1 MAATMAVTV
10 AVKMTGRPFKV
21 TTRGAGPLWDT
32 GGSDGMM
39 ADMAI
44 ETSAAPEPTSDGSRP
59 SPLPYDALL
68 LYSFGGP
75 NKPAD
80 VVPFLR
86 NVTAGKGIPDARLE
100 EVGEHY
106 YGFGGKSPINGQ
118 NLALKA
124 ALEAELAARGIDLPV
139 VWGNRNWEPYTRDA
153 VAELAERGAQRAVA
167 LVTSAYSSYSG
178 CRQYRED
185 LALTFEA
192 RDELGPDG
200 PTSIQF
206 DKVRSY
212 FNHPGFAQA
221 NIDAVVEAYRELAG
235 RGAGES
241 ADAVDGADSAALAAE
256 ARLVFVTHSI
266 PLTMEAASAVSGAT
280 YSAQHLDLAGVVAEQ
295 VAAELGHPVSWTLA
309 YCSRSGPP
317 SQPWLEPDVND
328 LLGELAESG
337 VRAVVLSPI
346 GFISDHMEVAY
357 DLDTEALAT
366 ARDLGLAAVRAGTVG
381 TRAPF
386 VSGLVDLVL
395 ERAALARGDQVV
407 EAAVGSLGA
416 YSSVCRPGCCRR
428 RDGEDSGV
436 PALCSAGL
444 YT

>member
-1 MAATMAVTV
+1 MMAV
-10 AVKMTGRPFKV
+10 
-21 TTRGAGPLWDT
+21 
-32 GGSDGMM
+32 
-39 ADMAI
+39 MAI
-44 ETSAAPEPTSDGSRP
+44 ETPAPGPSTDGTAP

-75 NKPAD
+75 NKPED

-106 YGFGGKSPINGQ
+106 YGFGGKSPINEQ

-124 ALEAELAARGIDLPV
+124 ALETELAARGIELPV
-139 VWGNRNWEPYTRDA
+139 VWGNRNWEPYTDDA
-153 VAELAERGAQRAVA
+153 ITELEAIGAQRAVA

-185 LALTFEA
+185 LAVTLQA
-192 RDELGPDG
+192 RGELDDEGSTG
-200 PTSIQF
+200 VQF
-206 DKVRSY
+206 DKIRSY

-221 NIDAVVEAYRELAG
+221 NIDAVVEAYRELA
-235 RGAGES
+235 AAH
-241 ADAVDGADSAALAAE
+241 ADGPDGVDGAQLADG

-266 PLTMEAASAVSGAT
+266 PDTMEAASAVSGAT
-280 YSAQHLDLAGVVAEQ
+280 YSAQHLDLAAVVAEQ
-295 VAAELGHPVSWTLA
+295 VGAVLGHPVEWTLA

-328 LLGELAESG
+328 LLGDLAGQG

-346 GFISDHMEVAY
+346 GFVSDHMEVAY

-366 ARDLGLAAVRAGTVG
+366 AEELGLAAVRAGTVG

-386 VSGLVDLVL
+386 VAGLVDLVL
-395 ERAALARGDQVV
+395 ERAALARSEDV
-407 EAAVGSLGA
+407 EQASVGTLGA
-416 YSSVCRPGCCRR
+416 FRSVCRPGCCRR

-436 PALCSAGL
+436 PALCGSGL

>member
-1 MAATMAVTV
+1 MAFET
-10 AVKMTGRPFKV
+10 P
-21 TTRGAGPLWDT
+21 GAP
-32 GGSDGMM
+32 GSP
-39 ADMAI
+39 A
-44 ETSAAPEPTSDGSRP
+44 

-75 NKPAD
+75 NKPDD

-86 NVTAGKGIPDARLE
+86 NVTAGKGIPDSRLE
-100 EVGEHY
+100 AVGEHY
-106 YGFGGKSPINGQ
+106 YGFGGKSPINAQ

-139 VWGNRNWEPYTRDA
+139 VWGNRNWEPYTADA
-153 VAELAERGAQRAVA
+153 VAELAALGAQRAVA

-185 LALTFEA
+185 LALTVQA
-192 RDELGPDG
+192 RGELDETGSTG
-200 PTSIQF
+200 IQF

-221 NIDAVVEAYRELAG
+221 NVDAIVEAYSSLAG
-235 RGAGES
+235 GTGVPDDGAGAAQPGAEQ
-241 ADAVDGADSAALAAE
+241 AVLAAG

-266 PLTMEAASAVSGAT
+266 PDTMEAASAVSGAT
-280 YSAQHLDLAGVVAEQ
+280 YSAQHLDLAAVVAER
-295 VAAELGHPVSWTLA
+295 VGVELGHPVEWTLA

-317 SQPWLEPDVND
+317 TQPWLEPDVND
-328 LLGELAESG
+328 HLGELAEAG

-366 ARDLGLAAVRAGTVG
+366 AADLGLAAVRAGTVG

-386 VSGLVDLVL
+386 VAGLVDLVL
-395 ERAALARGDQVV
+395 ERAAIARDEDVA
-407 EAAVGSLGA
+407 EASVGALGA
-416 YSSVCRPGCCRR
+416 FPSVCRPGCCRR

-436 PALCSAGL
+436 PALCSTGL

>member
-1 MAATMAVTV
+1 MAPST
-10 AVKMTGRPFKV
+10 
-21 TTRGAGPLWDT
+21 
-32 GGSDGMM
+32 
-39 ADMAI
+39 
-44 ETSAAPEPTSDGSRP
+44 ETPQAA
-59 SPLPYDALL
+59 LPYDALL

-75 NKPAD
+75 NKAED

-86 NVTAGKGIPDARLE
+86 NVTAGKGIPDSRLE

-106 YGFGGKSPINGQ
+106 YGFGGKSPINEQ

-124 ALEAELAARGIDLPV
+124 AIEAELAARGIELPV

-153 VAELAERGAQRAVA
+153 LDELKAMGASRVVA

-185 LALTFEA
+185 LAVTLQGA
-192 RDELGPDG
+192 GDLDEEGS
-200 PTSIQF
+200 TSVQF

-221 NIDAVVEAYRELAG
+221 NVDAIVDAYRELAARDG
-235 RGAGES
+235 VTAQDAAGAT
-241 ADAVDGADSAALAAE
+241 
-256 ARLVFVTHSI
+256 LVFVTHSI
-266 PLTMEAASAVSGAT
+266 PDTMEAASAVSGAT
-280 YSAQHLDLAGVVAEQ
+280 YSEQHLDLGAVVAER
-295 VAAELGHPVSWTLA
+295 VEAELGHPVTWTLA

-317 SQPWLEPDVND
+317 TQPWLEPDVND
-328 LLGELAESG
+328 LLGQLSEAG
-337 VRAVVLSPI
+337 TKAVVLSPI
-346 GFISDHMEVAY
+346 GFVSDHMEVAY

-366 ARDLGLAAVRAGTVG
+366 AAELGLAAVRAGTVG

-386 VSGLVDLVL
+386 VAGLVDLVL
-395 ERAALARGDQVV
+395 ERAALAREEDVV
-407 EAAVGSLGA
+407 EAAVGNLGA
-416 YSSVCRPGCCRR
+416 YRSVCRPGCCRR

-436 PALCSAGL
+436 PALCSVGL